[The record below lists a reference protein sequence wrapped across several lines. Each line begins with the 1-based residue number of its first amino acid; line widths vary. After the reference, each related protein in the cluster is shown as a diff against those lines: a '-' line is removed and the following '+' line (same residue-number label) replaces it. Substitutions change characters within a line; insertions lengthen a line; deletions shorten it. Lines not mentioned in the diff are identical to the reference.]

1 MSSPTRGLLPEGSC
15 LKPRY
20 CPCLPV
26 SPPARHPLGSQ
37 GQNGFSFSKL
47 EAHCPC
53 RYWAADLEMLPVRG
67 MMSVTLPAAFC
78 LNFSIPV
85 LEFLL
90 PQLLLLQN
98 SSSHLASGPTLLGW
112 TLLTSAQWCNG
123 TANNSSNT
131 LSIEGI
137 WKSDILHGFW
147 ELWPNRVCFHHC
159 AKSWQAWSVLQVG
172 VMWARAFWALLMCCA
187 WWGLPWG
194 ESVPLEDRRACTSYL
209 LLGDEPWWDLLLS
222 GNDCFGTGKGAES
235 SMFGHT

>member
-85 LEFLL
+85 LNFCF
-90 PQLLLLQN
+90 P
-98 SSSHLASGPTLLGW
+98 SCFFYKIPVPIWHLAPHCWAGPCWPLLNDAMELLIIVATPSVLKASEKVIFFMVSGSFGQTGCAFTTVPRAGKP
-112 TLLTSAQWCNG
+112 G
-123 TANNSSNT
+123 
-131 LSIEGI
+131 
-137 WKSDILHGFW
+137 
-147 ELWPNRVCFHHC
+147 VCF
-159 AKSWQAWSVLQVG
+159 
-172 VMWARAFWALLMCCA
+172 R
-187 WWGLPWG
+187 
-194 ESVPLEDRRACTSYL
+194 LEWCGQELS
-209 LLGDEPWWDLLLS
+209 EP
-222 GNDCFGTGKGAES
+222 C
-235 SMFGHT
+235 